1 MSNYKERMI
10 EEYQTLRTRHERLR
24 DMCNRIEAA
33 EMMKGVG
40 GPIDEP
46 PHDCPLFL
54 LRDQQRIMGEY
65 LHVLELRAIIE
76 GVNLHGTMAE
86 EDLDEQIR
94 NL

>member
-1 MSNYKERMI
+1 MKTMEEYKKRMI
-10 EEYQTLRTRHERLR
+10 MEFYDLKDRHEKLR

-76 GVNLHGTMAE
+76 GVELHRPEVEADG
-86 EDLDEQIR
+86 
-94 NL
+94 